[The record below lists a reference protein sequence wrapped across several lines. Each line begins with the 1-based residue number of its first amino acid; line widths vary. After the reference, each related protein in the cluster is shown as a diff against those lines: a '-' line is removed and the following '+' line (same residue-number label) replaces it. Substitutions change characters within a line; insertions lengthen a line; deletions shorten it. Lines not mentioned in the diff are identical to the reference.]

1 MISYRLTQ
9 DADADLSA
17 ILWQGL
23 ETFGVHQTERYLTSL
38 EELFAQ
44 LSLFPQSGRLRSDIR
59 PPVRI
64 LPYRAHV
71 IVYEQTKTEVVI
83 LRIRS
88 AREDW
93 TTDPLGTDEP

>member
-1 MISYRLTQ
+1 MIPCRLTR

-23 ETFGVHQTERYLTSL
+23 ETFGVHQTERYLTSQDQ
-38 EELFAQ
+38 FAQ
-44 LSLFPQSGRLRSDIR
+44 LSLFPQSGRLRSDIH

-93 TTDPLGTDEP
+93 TTDPLGNEQP